1 MGQKYKENEHVYLY
15 GIAFFTPNEQ
25 FYAKKPYFCSQ
36 KREQRQT
43 NKNSKPIVEPFFKLI
58 TNNLNH

>member
-36 KREQRQT
+36 KREQRQNTKTT
-43 NKNSKPIVEPFFKLI
+43 NQS
-58 TNNLNH
+58 